1 MVTVTVAFR
10 SWRKASTNM
19 KLSIYASINRLNRE
33 GIADFNSLIEFDK
46 DTILYLPKVLKEPIA
61 AISANPVNNI
71 TATAE
76 VLCANVSSITIQRL
90 LVACRA
96 AKYYNSIHR
105 GMTTGTMHTI
115 RIFYPTS
122 RSSSRHTKRS
132 KMKKPQKVNDK
143 DGPQS
148 SLTVRSIIH
157 GPPSLM
163 FLFSSQN
170 TIQVFELIL
179 YTENLEYH

>member
-132 KMKKPQKVNDK
+132 KRKTPQNQRQGWAPIFLDCTEHHSWSPFTYVPVLLSKYN
-143 DGPQS
+143 S
-148 SLTVRSIIH
+148 SV
-157 GPPSLM
+157 
-163 FLFSSQN
+163 
-170 TIQVFELIL
+170 
-179 YTENLEYH
+179 